1 MKVKRLPIILV
12 FTFLVS
18 ILSFHY
24 HHLEKRYSQDD
35 SFIVDTVDVNSDFS
49 TCDAYQVFLGA
60 PFIFIIIIYNNLFTP
75 RISTCKFF
83 TRAPPE

>member
-12 FTFLVS
+12 FIFLVS
-18 ILSFHY
+18 IVSVHY
-24 HHLEKRYSQDD
+24 YHGENRNFQDD

-49 TCDAYQVFLGA
+49 TSDTNQFFLSTQ
-60 PFIFIIIIYNNLFTP
+60 FIFIIIIYKNLFTP